1 MLRPVVSEI
10 IAIEL
15 AEHHA
20 VGTEQTGGPDLV
32 GLGPPCRAVGLDGL
46 CFARSP
52 DRHADRN
59 GDGDEPARSRVARS
73 IAEALRRIG
82 VVEVPPLE
90 QELGRAYEYIT
101 DINTHHVYT

>member
-32 GLGPPCRAVGLDGL
+32 GLRPTCRAVGLAGL

-52 DRHADRN
+52 DRPADRN
-59 GDGDEPARSRVARS
+59 GAGDETAAGRAYPPRNQD
-73 IAEALRRIG
+73 LRGTG
-82 VVEVPPLE
+82 VVEVPPPE
-90 QELGRAYEYIT
+90 EDRGMENPQA
-101 DINTHHVYT
+101 

>member
-52 DRHADRN
+52 ARHADRN
-59 GDGDEPARSRVARS
+59 GDGDEPAKARRRVARP
-73 IAEALRRIG
+73 ALRTPIP
-82 VVEVPPLE
+82 VFADHPKETPKDAPVDAP
-90 QELGRAYEYIT
+90 
-101 DINTHHVYT
+101 HS